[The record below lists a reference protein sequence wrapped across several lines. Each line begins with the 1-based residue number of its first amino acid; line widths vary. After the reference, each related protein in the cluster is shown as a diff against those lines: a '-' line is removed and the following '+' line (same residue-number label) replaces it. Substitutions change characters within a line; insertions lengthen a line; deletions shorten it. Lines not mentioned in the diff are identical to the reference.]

1 MRKKFLVIDFIFR
14 NIFAI
19 KLIALTLGI
28 HFSELLFAQYSSVDN
43 NTGYWIDNT
52 SWKGNLA
59 PETSVAKTDVNIY
72 GELISLN
79 CLEFNLCK
87 LSVSDTLIINGNI
100 ILQNKAGLYVDK
112 AGVLI
117 IFGDYTSKNKVTV
130 NNKGTII
137 IVGNFEMLGSD
148 LQGTFTNSGNVYI
161 FDQSPDMTEDT
172 AYNDLA
178 CIDTTEIMKCGYLTK
193 EDFYTDR
200 YYKYYSLLPFA
211 SRIFSEENNL
221 CYELDFYSD
230 KTRICPEEQVEFK
243 LSSIGIESY
252 EDIWWQFGI
261 GAIPR
266 EAIGPGPHNVYYTSF
281 GKKKIL
287 LTDKFKPELTLEK
300 EIDVIEPPENIT
312 ITKLSDPEQVFL
324 PYLDQVCQ
332 KETSVYQ
339 VDGNTSSS
347 YNWKIPS
354 LNIDIQSKK
363 KLMVNWAT
371 EPGEHLIFVRETN
384 SAGCAGEISEGTV
397 QVSSCKKNKEMYD
410 QITYAFSPNGDNIND
425 TWVIPGIEKYPNAKI
440 YVFNKNGETL
450 FVSENNYQNNW
461 DGTVNG
467 AKLPFDSYYYIIDLS
482 AYQQKNIRGIVSIF
496 W

>member
-1 MRKKFLVIDFIFR
+1 MRKKLLDLDLIFC
-14 NIFAI
+14 NISVI
-19 KLIALTLGI
+19 KLLAIVI
-28 HFSELLFAQYSSVDN
+28 SIYFSEVLSAQYISVDN
-43 NTGYWIDNT
+43 KTGYWVDST
-52 SWKGNLA
+52 SWEGNLS

-79 CLEFNLCK
+79 CLEFNLCN

-148 LQGTFTNSGNVYI
+148 LQGTFTNSGSVYI
-161 FDQSPDMTEDT
+161 FDQSPDMIEDT
-172 AYNDLA
+172 ARNDLA
-178 CIDTTEIMKCGYLTK
+178 CIDTTGIMKCGYLTK
-193 EDFYTDR
+193 EDFCTNQYH
-200 YYKYYSLLPFA
+200 KYYSSLPFA
-211 SRIFSEENNL
+211 SRTFSEENNP

-266 EAIGPGPHNVYYTSF
+266 EAIGPGPHNVYFTSS
-281 GKKKIL
+281 GKKRIM
-287 LTDKFKPELTLEK
+287 LTDKFNPELTVEK
-300 EIDVIEPPENIT
+300 EIEVVAPPENII
-312 ITKLSDPEQVFL
+312 ITKPNDPEQVYF

-332 KETSVYQ
+332 KEISVYQ
-339 VDGNTSSS
+339 TDGDTSST

-354 LNIDIQSKK
+354 LNIDVQSKN
-363 KLMVNWAT
+363 KLIVNWKA
-371 EPGEHLIFVRETN
+371 EPGEHLIFVQEIN
-384 SAGCAGEISEGTV
+384 NAGCAGEISEGSV
-397 QVSSCKKNKEMYD
+397 QVSACKEKKGIHE
-410 QITYAFSPNGDNIND
+410 QVTYAFSPNDDNIND
-425 TWVIPGIEKYPNAKI
+425 TWVIPGIEKYPKAKI

-461 DGTVNG
+461 DGTING
-467 AKLPFDSYYYIIDLS
+467 VRLPFDSYYYIIDLS